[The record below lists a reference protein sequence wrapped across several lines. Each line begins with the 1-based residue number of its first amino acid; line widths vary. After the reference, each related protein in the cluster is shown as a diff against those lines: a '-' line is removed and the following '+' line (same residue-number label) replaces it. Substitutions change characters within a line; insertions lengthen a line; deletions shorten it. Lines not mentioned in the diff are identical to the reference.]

1 METDYPV
8 LYKANQPSSAI
19 HIHVDD
25 AVRVDKQDDNAP
37 FTEEETIHMYLNNVI
52 SSAQQVVIFN
62 IADNKPK

>member
-1 METDYPV
+1 M
-8 LYKANQPSSAI
+8 LHKANQPSSAI

-52 SSAQQVVIFN
+52 SSAQQVVVFN
-62 IADNKPK
+62 ISDNKPK

>member
-1 METDYPV
+1 M
-8 LYKANQPSSAI
+8 LHKANQPSSAI

-25 AVRVDKQDDNAP
+25 AVRANKQDDNAP

>member
-1 METDYPV
+1 METDDPV
-8 LYKANQPSSAI
+8 LHKANQPSCAI

-25 AVRVDKQDDNAP
+25 AVRANKQDDNAP

>member
-1 METDYPV
+1 MLHT
-8 LYKANQPSSAI
+8 ANQPSSAI

-52 SSAQQVVIFN
+52 SSAQQVVVFN
-62 IADNKPK
+62 ISDNKPK

>member
-1 METDYPV
+1 MM
-8 LYKANQPSSAI
+8 LRAN
-19 HIHVDD
+19 
-25 AVRVDKQDDNAP
+25 KQDDNAP

>member
-1 METDYPV
+1 M
-8 LYKANQPSSAI
+8 LHKANQPSSAI